1 MKNMSQKALAKQI
14 GLHESIL
21 NRYISGEKE
30 IKSDNLAN
38 IATALKTTSD
48 YLLGI
53 EENEDNCSFRTCQRL
68 IARNAKNMS
77 RQEKKELIELLFTEE

>member
-1 MKNMSQKALAKQI
+1 MLEVALNF
-14 GLHESIL
+14 L
-21 NRYISGEKE
+21 NKIEEHGFEAYIVGGFVR
-30 IKSDNLAN
+30 
-38 IATALKTTSD
+38 D